1 MNPFTCVGVS
11 NQYLLSA
18 GCNGMGS
25 DQGRIRHSLV
35 RRRPGR
41 TTSGRVSPPAESK
54 NSSIK
59 GMNLPRCPWEILSG
73 GVQCTIEGVVG
84 VDLRV
89 ASVAEEKAAVSAS
102 HDLPPGPGVVRA
114 GNAGAEHVG
123 AMDGCGEVRVGAA
136 AEGHKAEAIGAAGV
150 EEEAEERGRV
160 HRAEAAG
167 EERTARKARQP
178 RAARTRDGSEGRRRK
193 ISRRRSSV
201 RASIVVDSR
210 GGWGF
215 SGDGGGDGDWEAMEA
230 AGENERRKLF
240 LLTPV
245 ICWTGLNLMRP
256 GVE

>member
-1 MNPFTCVGVS
+1 MHLPGTHFS
-11 NQYLLSA
+11 IPSAASALQNQTK
-18 GCNGMGS
+18 C
-25 DQGRIRHSLV
+25 
-35 RRRPGR
+35 
-41 TTSGRVSPPAESK
+41 EF
-54 NSSIK
+54 NSSDNAELSVL
-59 GMNLPRCPWEILSG
+59 GVPNAEEI
-73 GVQCTIEGVVG
+73 QCTIEGVVG

-102 HDLPPGPGVVRA
+102 HDLPPGPGVVGA
-114 GNAGAEHVG
+114 GDAGAEHVG

-136 AEGHKAEAIGAAGV
+136 AERHKAEAIGAAGV

-193 ISRRRSSV
+193 ISRRSSSV
-201 RASIVVDSR
+201 WASIVVDSR
-210 GGWGF
+210 SGWGF
-215 SGDGGGDGDWEAMEA
+215 SGDGDWEAMEA